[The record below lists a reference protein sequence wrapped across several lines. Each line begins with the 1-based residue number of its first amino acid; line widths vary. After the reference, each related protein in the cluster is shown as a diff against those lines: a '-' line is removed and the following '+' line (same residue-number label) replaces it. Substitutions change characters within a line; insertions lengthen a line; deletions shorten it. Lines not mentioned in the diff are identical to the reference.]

1 MEKELLDRY
10 RIRDYYMI
18 PTEIVDNV
26 FYEFEIQ
33 LKKQQEINQKAIEY
47 IKSKENGKCIH
58 NGIEKGAYTFVLD
71 FDKAREFIWELLEIL
86 EDKEET
92 DTNVGEV

>member
-1 MEKELLDRY
+1 MKKEELDRY

-26 FYEFEIQ
+26 FYEFETQ
-33 LKKQQEINQKAIEY
+33 LKKQKEINKKAIEY
-47 IKSKENGKCIH
+47 IKEIDFNYLEETCQNSTKE
-58 NGIEKGAYTFVLD
+58 Y
-71 FDKAREFIWELLEIL
+71 LERILQIL

>member
-1 MEKELLDRY
+1 MKKEELDRY

-18 PTEIVDNV
+18 PIEIIDNV
-26 FYEFEIQ
+26 FYEFETQ

-47 IKSKENGKCIH
+47 INKFKDSPEYID
-58 NGIEKGAYTFVLD
+58 AYDITYWQEEVL
-71 FDKAREFIWELLEIL
+71 AIL
-86 EDKEET
+86 ENKEET

>member
-1 MEKELLDRY
+1 MEKEELDRY